1 MTGVMKCRDMSC
13 HLVRSDFSN
22 LGSIAAELLNDLSV
36 PATNV
41 SQICKVHATQS
52 HHLCGIM
59 YGRQVRHDRKIP
71 MIKARARPSQQQCSR
86 YPAMA
91 HS

>member
-22 LGSIAAELLNDLSV
+22 LGSIAAELLNDLSI

-41 SQICKVHATQS
+41 SQICKVHATNPTIYAG
-52 HHLCGIM
+52 LCMGDRYDMI
-59 YGRQVRHDRKIP
+59 GRSP
-71 MIKARARPSQQQCSR
+71 
-86 YPAMA
+86 
-91 HS
+91 